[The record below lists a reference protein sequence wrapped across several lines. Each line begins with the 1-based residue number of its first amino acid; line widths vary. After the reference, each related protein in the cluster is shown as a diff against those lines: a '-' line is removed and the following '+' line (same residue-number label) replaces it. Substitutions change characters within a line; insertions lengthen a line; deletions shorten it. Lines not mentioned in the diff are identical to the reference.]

1 MNNGLLTG
9 MKILD
14 LSHRLPGPL
23 GGKVLADQGAEVIK
37 VEDIKFKDPF
47 IYGLFAEMDE
57 SFPAMYDELNA
68 GKNIL
73 RLDFKDP
80 ETPKKIKELLKEVDG
95 IIMGIPHKLRERLG
109 VTDEDIKSVNRPI
122 GVVELFASS
131 KVTKSMHDI
140 NAMALSGLLALHVEG
155 RDDDIV
161 DPPYLPISGINFG
174 VKAAFDLM
182 CAINKARAKNQTIF
196 AKSYL
201 LESTEEIFG
210 PFWPQATRN
219 KMTKFLH
226 NGRYPCYSIY
236 KTKDGKYVALGAVEE
251 KFWNRFC
258 EIFSLDIPATLRFN
272 PDERLFKKISKNL
285 KALDQSEI
293 LKMTENEDIC
303 LSEV

>member
-1 MNNGLLTG
+1 MKNNLLSG

-23 GGKVLADQGAEVIK
+23 GGKVLLDQGAEVIK
-37 VEDIKFKDPF
+37 VEDLKFKDPF

-57 SFPAMYDELNA
+57 SFPAMYDELNS
-68 GKNIL
+68 GKQIV

-80 ETPKKIKELLKEVDG
+80 ETPNKIKELLDQVDG
-95 IIMGIPHKLRERLG
+95 IIMGIPPKLRERLG
-109 VTDEDIKSVNRPI
+109 VTDKDIKAQNRAI
-122 GVVELFASS
+122 GVVELFASN

-140 NAMALSGLLALHVEG
+140 NAMAISGLLALHVEG
-155 RDDDIV
+155 RNDDIV

-182 CAINKARAKNQTIF
+182 CAICKARDENTAIF

-210 PFWPQATRN
+210 PFWPKKTRD

-236 KTKDGKYVALGAVEE
+236 KTKDNKYVALGAVEK
-251 KFWNRFC
+251 KFWNTFC

-272 PDERLFKKISKNL
+272 PDKRLFQKISERFKSLNR
-285 KALDQSEI
+285 SEI
-293 LKMTENEDIC
+293 IKMSENEDIC

>member
-1 MNNGLLTG
+1 MTNNLLAG

-37 VEDIKFKDPF
+37 VEDAKFKDPF

-57 SFPAMYDELNA
+57 SFPAMYEELNRD
-68 GKNIL
+68 KNIL

-80 ETPKKIKELLKEVDG
+80 ETPDKIKKLLKEVDG
-95 IIMGIPHKLRERLG
+95 IIMGIPLKLRERLG
-109 VTDEDIKSVNRPI
+109 VTDEEIKSLNRPI
-122 GVVELFASS
+122 GIVELFSSS

-182 CAINKARAKNQTIF
+182 CAINKAKSENKTIF

-201 LESTEEIFG
+201 LDSTEEIFG
-210 PFWPQATRN
+210 PFWPQATRD

-236 KTKDGKYVALGAVEE
+236 KTKDGKYMALGAVEE
-251 KFWNRFC
+251 KFWDRFC

-272 PDERLFKKISKNL
+272 PDDRLFEKISESFKSLN
-285 KALDQSEI
+285 QSEI
-293 LKMTENEDIC
+293 IAMSENEDIC

>member
-1 MNNGLLTG
+1 MKNNLLKG

-37 VEDIKFKDPF
+37 LEDAKFKDPF

-57 SFPAMYDELNA
+57 SFPAMYEELNG
-68 GKNIL
+68 GKDTV

-80 ETPKKIKELLKEVDG
+80 ETPNKIAEILKDVDG
-95 IIMGIPHKLRERLG
+95 IIMGLPPKVRKNLKI
-109 VTDEDIKSVNRPI
+109 TDEDIKSLGRPV

-140 NAMALSGLLALHVEG
+140 NAMALSGLLALHVQG
-155 RDDDIV
+155 RDEDII

-174 VKAAFDLM
+174 VKAAFDLV
-182 CAINKARAKNQTIF
+182 CAINKARSENTQVF

-201 LESTEEIFG
+201 LDSTEEIFG
-210 PFWPQATRN
+210 PFWPQKTRG

-258 EIFSLDIPATLRFN
+258 EIFDLDIPSTLRFN
-272 PDERLFKKISKNL
+272 PDERLFKKISENFLNL
-285 KALDQSEI
+285 NQFEI
-293 LKMTENEDIC
+293 LKMSENEDIC

>member
-1 MNNGLLTG
+1 MKNNLLAG
-9 MKILD
+9 IKILD

-23 GGKVLADQGAEVIK
+23 GGKILADQGAEVIK
-37 VEDIKFKDPF
+37 VEDAKFKDPF

-57 SFPAMYDELNA
+57 SFPAMYDELNS
-68 GKNIL
+68 GKNIV

-80 ETPKKIKELLKEVDG
+80 QTPDKIKDLLNEVDG
-95 IIMGIPHKLRERLG
+95 IIMGIPPKLRERLK
-109 VTDEDIKSVNRPI
+109 VTDEDIKAVNRPI

-155 RDDDIV
+155 RDEEII

-174 VKAAFDLM
+174 VKAAFDLV
-182 CAINKARAKNQTIF
+182 CAINKAKSENTTIF
-196 AKSYL
+196 AQSYL
-201 LESTEEIFG
+201 LESTKEIFG
-210 PFWPQATRN
+210 PFWPKKIRG
-219 KMTKFLH
+219 KMSKFLH

-258 EIFSLDIPATLRFN
+258 EIFSLDIPATFRFN
-272 PDERLFKKISKNL
+272 PDQSLFKKVSDNFL
-285 KALDQSEI
+285 KLNKSEI
-293 LKMTENEDIC
+293 LKMSENEDIC